1 MTLSITRERIGTEL
15 GKLVYDRLINILKDD
30 NFILYVFYDIPGDE
44 RKKDLLSWLDKHKSA
59 DADDILDYLD
69 EKYN

>member
-1 MTLSITRERIGTEL
+1 MTFSITRERIGTEL

-30 NFILYVFYDIPGDE
+30 NFILYVFYDLAGDE
-44 RKKDLLSWLDKHKSA
+44 RKKDLLNWLDKHKTA
-59 DADDILDYLD
+59 DADDVLDYLD